1 MLRRLTIRDFVLV
14 DRLDLEFG
22 PGFGALTGE
31 TGAGKSI
38 LLDALSLLLG
48 DRADSAM
55 VRAGCER
62 AEISGAFDFAPAGP
76 VASWLAENGLEP
88 EEELLVRRIVE
99 SGGRSRGFVNGTPVA
114 ASQLKALGEL
124 IADIHGQHAHQAL
137 LRNDAQR
144 ELLDAHAG
152 VGALVAQVAAA
163 WRAWQAAKRELEA
176 AQAQHDALARER
188 EMLEWQLGEAKLLA
202 FEPGHWLQ
210 TTLDHQRLS
219 HAAGLIEG
227 AGAALGAL
235 DEAEPAIAAEV
246 ERLAVRLAELGK
258 IDPQLASIA
267 ELVEGA
273 GIQLGEAVV
282 ALRRYRDRLDLDPE
296 ALGECERRI
305 AAVTQFARKYRV
317 SPDEIP
323 ALVADWSER
332 LARIERATD
341 VDALAAAE
349 AAGAKAYGEC
359 AERLSE
365 RRRLGAQQLGL
376 RVTEAMQ
383 ELAMAGGRFAIAL
396 TPLPGGSVHGAE
408 AVEFL
413 VAANP
418 HQEPRPLA
426 KVASGGELSRIGLS
440 IQVIASEAQAVP
452 TLVFDEVDV
461 GIGGRVAEVVGRRL
475 HELGR
480 RCQVLCVTHLPQVAA
495 RADWQWQ
502 ISKEV
507 REGASYSQV
516 RVLDAEARVEEI
528 ARMLGGERITDTT
541 RNHAAEMLAG
551 EAPEPA

>member
-14 DRLDLEFG
+14 DRLELEFA

-62 AEISGAFDFAPAGP
+62 AEISGAFDYAAAGP
-76 VASWLAENGLEP
+76 VTAWLAENGLEP
-88 EEELLVRRIVE
+88 EDELLVRRVVD

-114 ASQLKALGEL
+114 AGQLKSLGEL

-144 ELLDAHAG
+144 DLLDTHAG
-152 VGALVAQVAAA
+152 AGALVSQVSAA

-176 AQAQHDALARER
+176 ARAQGDALARER
-188 EMLEWQLGEAKLLA
+188 EMLEWQVNEANSLA
-202 FEPGHWLQ
+202 FDPDSWLQ
-210 TTLDHQRLS
+210 TNLEHQRLS

-235 DEAEPAIAAEV
+235 DESEPAIAAEV
-246 ERLAVRLAELGK
+246 ERLAARLAELGRL
-258 IDPQLASIA
+258 DPQLATIA
-267 ELVEGA
+267 ELVNGA

-282 ALRRYRDRLDLDPE
+282 ALRRYRDRLELDPD
-296 ALGECERRI
+296 ALAECERRI
-305 AAVTQFARKYRV
+305 AAVTQFARKYRI

-323 ALVADWSER
+323 GQLAEWSER
-332 LARIERATD
+332 LALIERAAD

-349 AAGAKAYGEC
+349 SACAKAYQDC
-359 AERLSE
+359 AARLSE
-365 RRRLGAQQLGL
+365 CRNVAAQELGQ
-376 RVTEAMQ
+376 RVTAAMQ
-383 ELAMAGGRFAIAL
+383 DLAMAGGRFAIAL
-396 TPLPGGSVHGAE
+396 APLAGGSAQGNE

-418 HQEPRPLA
+418 HQEARPLA

-502 ISKEV
+502 ISKEQ
-507 REGASYSQV
+507 RDGATYSRV
-516 RVLDAEARVEEI
+516 RVLDAPARVEEI

-541 RNHAAEMLAG
+541 REHAAEMLAG
-551 EAPEPA
+551 EASSPA